1 MTKILFNIMS
11 RNTWRESSAGNS
23 PIRGILSDVA
33 GILSDIMSR
42 NTHRESS
49 TVISRDI
56 FSPVSG
62 GRQNT
67 RSEMAVISA
76 QGMIRLKK

>member
-1 MTKILFNIMS
+1 M
-11 RNTWRESSAGNS
+11 
-23 PIRGILSDVA
+23 RGIVSEVA
-33 GILSDIMSR
+33 GMGSDIIRRKTQSDSR
-42 NTHRESS
+42 

-67 RSEMAVISA
+67 NSEIAVMRA
-76 QGMIRLKK
+76 HGMIRLKK